1 MVFTHDVF
9 VSGMNPEP
17 YFLTNMK
24 ISRLFQILSDD
35 IKPDNMRKAVIP
47 EIVNITVDVEQ
58 LGSYQVNNNPL
69 CTFCTDKE
77 RTRIYPSS
85 GSDMRK
91 LRQLKRLVD
100 ENPNMSSCT
109 VPVKFTA
116 SGKK

>member
-1 MVFTHDVF
+1 MVFTHEVF
-9 VSGMNPEP
+9 VSDMNPDP
-17 YFLTNMK
+17 YFLTNMRV
-24 ISRLFQILSDD
+24 SRLFQILSDD

-47 EIVNITVDVEQ
+47 DIVNITVDVEQ
-58 LGSYQVNNNPL
+58 LGSYKVSNNPL
-69 CTFCTDKE
+69 STFYTNKE

-91 LRQLKRLVD
+91 LKQLKRLVD
-100 ENPNMSSCT
+100 ENPVMSSCT